1 MLGLLENIIEIFE
14 NIPAYILYA
23 VEQFVN
29 GFFGLVQAALELA
42 ILVLPELP
50 SIYTPPKYISEINWY
65 YPVGELIG
73 IAAPLFTAY
82 IAWLGVSYLFR
93 KFGAIS

>member
-1 MLGLLENIIEIFE
+1 MIGLLENIVEIFK

-23 VEQFVN
+23 IEEFVN
-29 GFFGLVQAALELA
+29 GFFTLIQAAIELA

-50 SIYTPPKYISEINWY
+50 EVYTPPKYLSEINWY
-65 YPVGELIG
+65 YPVITLLG

-82 IAWLGVSYLFR
+82 IAWLGVSYLYR
-93 KFGAIS
+93 KFGAIA